1 METDEEEH
9 KNKFN
14 QKINRNSNIFSKAI
28 IEEQF
33 LSDPYNLKKFKSKD
47 KQSFATFLKIPP

>member
-9 KNKFN
+9 KKKLN

-28 IEEQF
+28 LEEQF
-33 LSDPYNLKKFKSKD
+33 LSDPYNLKKFKSND